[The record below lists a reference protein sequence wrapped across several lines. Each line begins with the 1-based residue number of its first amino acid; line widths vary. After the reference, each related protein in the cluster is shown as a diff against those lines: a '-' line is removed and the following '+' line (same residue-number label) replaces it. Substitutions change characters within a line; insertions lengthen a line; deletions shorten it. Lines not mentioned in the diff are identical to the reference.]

1 MAAGAFAGIA
11 EHCASMFP
19 LAAADAFGRG
29 LSTVGHA
36 LTNYAIVYP
45 IDAVKT
51 RMQIVNANPTAVY
64 NGVIQSTYRI
74 ASTEGVFSLWRGMSS
89 VIAGAG

>member
-1 MAAGAFAGIA
+1 
-11 EHCASMFP
+11 
-19 LAAADAFGRG
+19 
-29 LSTVGHA
+29 
-36 LTNYAIVYP
+36 
-45 IDAVKT
+45 
-51 RMQIVNANPTAVY
+51 MQIVNANPTAVY